1 MALFAVFTHQNPVG
15 ISSDEFRHRLPE
27 GFGYIQG
34 LIDKGII
41 KHSWI
46 VVGQSGGLN
55 IYEVGS
61 HEELTDVLYG
71 NPLSSHL
78 RLEVLPLSTPG
89 GFDVEAFATRDVDT
103 AAAPGSVDTA
113 AAASAG

>member
-1 MALFAVFTHQNPVG
+1 MPLFAVFTQQAPAG
-15 ISSDEFRHRLPE
+15 ISADEFRHRLPE

-55 IYEVGS
+55 IYDVAS

-71 NPLSSHL
+71 NPLASHL
-78 RLEVLPLSTPG
+78 KLRVLPLSTPG
-89 GFDVEAFATRDVDT
+89 GFDVEAFATRDLPDAGAEP
-103 AAAPGSVDTA
+103 AATTG
-113 AAASAG
+113 